1 MYEGERTADLLLV
14 NLIICILKWVV
25 WKTRNYIK
33 YSNSIYREKFVTKNF
48 KNELRSNIHMLI
60 KNPEVRNLYDIMKLQ
75 LLLDTL

>member
-14 NLIICILKWVV
+14 NLIICILIWVA

-33 YSNSIYREKFVTKNF
+33 YNKSIYREQLVTTNI
-48 KNELRSNIHMLI
+48 KNELRNNIHMLI
-60 KNPEVRNLYDIMKLQ
+60 KNHEVRNLYDIMKLQ

>member
-14 NLIICILKWVV
+14 NLIICILIWVA

-33 YSNSIYREKFVTKNF
+33 YNKSIYREQLITTNF
-48 KNELRSNIHMLI
+48 KNELRNNIHMLI
-60 KNPEVRNLYDIMKLQ
+60 KNHEVRNLYDIMKLQ